1 MSLSDDF
8 EGSLVGRARHV
19 ADQAVDQGLQ
29 HVPGRLP
36 RCVRRRER
44 HRRGEGEGQRAAP
57 GERDERLALP
67 GGHTAGGE
75 QGIGLGGIQ
84 RLQGQPGEQRRPA
97 RIQRPLGIRSD
108 PARQDHESP
117 LGQPEQEG
125 VAQPRLERLA
135 PLEGVEEQYGA
146 RLGAGRSGGLLE
158 AGRRRGAGPRAPGA
172 AAPLE
177 FAPDASQ
184 PSLPAPFPV
193 AQLPGLPPQPPQP
206 PQQAPVEAAEAP
218 AATPAAGLLRFL
230 PPALALLAALLTVV
244 GTLLPLFRVQ
254 EELSI
259 RQRAFETRLSI
270 TQTAWGTTIEI
281 PGQDVTDRAGAP
293 LGVPLVLA
301 AVLLFVAAFTA
312 FSRSRKGRWLIGAGA
327 AFTAGVVTTVGMNR
341 FELSALVGTV
351 DLEVVTAAG
360 MWVLILA
367 TAAAVAAAVVAQLP
381 RRNRDWADP
390 AVAYADTPTPPS
402 GVAITVLPPEEP
414 D

>member
-1 MSLSDDF
+1 MAFPVEAPRS
-8 EGSLVGRARHV
+8 
-19 ADQAVDQGLQ
+19 
-29 HVPGRLP
+29 PGA
-36 RCVRRRER
+36 
-44 HRRGEGEGQRAAP
+44 AAP
-57 GERDERLALP
+57 
-67 GGHTAGGE
+67 
-75 QGIGLGGIQ
+75 LGFASDAS
-84 RLQGQPGEQRRPA
+84 QP
-97 RIQRPLGIRSD
+97 
-108 PARQDHESP
+108 
-117 LGQPEQEG
+117 
-125 VAQPRLERLA
+125 A
-135 PLEGVEEQYGA
+135 PSEFPVE
-146 RLGAGRSGGLLE
+146 
-158 AGRRRGAGPRAPGA
+158 GPRSPGA